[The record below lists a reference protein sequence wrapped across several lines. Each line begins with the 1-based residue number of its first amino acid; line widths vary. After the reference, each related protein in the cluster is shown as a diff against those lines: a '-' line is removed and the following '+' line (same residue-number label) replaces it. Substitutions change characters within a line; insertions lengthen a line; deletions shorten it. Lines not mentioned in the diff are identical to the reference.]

1 MLQEISPDVEV
12 NVNDTRIPKLQQKF
26 SNMKRPVTEEV
37 ILCFLAIHKA
47 LQLFG
52 PILEVDLSGHSL
64 EDCNTHGSIALNG
77 VVEDVGAKK
86 KILSDFLIPSD
97 INQTSKNAVFS
108 LPHNFEVHLG
118 SLQIAAKTDTLAY
131 LNGLAIEREKKCCYD
146 SSHGGKDMFGLKVLR
161 RNAF

>member
-1 MLQEISPDVEV
+1 
-12 NVNDTRIPKLQQKF
+12 
-26 SNMKRPVTEEV
+26 MKRPVTEEV

-86 KILSDFLIPSD
+86 KKYSRTVWSLA
-97 INQTSKNAVFS
+97 TSIFS
-108 LPHNFEVHLG
+108 
-118 SLQIAAKTDTLAY
+118 SLQ
-131 LNGLAIEREKKCCYD
+131 
-146 SSHGGKDMFGLKVLR
+146 SSV
-161 RNAF
+161 